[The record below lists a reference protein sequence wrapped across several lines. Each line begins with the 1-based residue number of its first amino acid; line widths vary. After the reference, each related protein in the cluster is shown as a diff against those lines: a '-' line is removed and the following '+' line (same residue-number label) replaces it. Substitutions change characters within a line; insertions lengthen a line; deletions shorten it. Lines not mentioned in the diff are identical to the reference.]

1 MFNAFDTGA
10 IAPHKRLAYW
20 TEAICETFLTV
31 DCRQQNDTPFHGEM
45 KGCHLGSLDLIDV
58 VSPPMEYYRGPA
70 QLKGRADEHF
80 QLVLQ
85 VTGTGILQQHE
96 RQAILLP
103 GDVALYSASS
113 PSSIAYPAGS
123 RTIAV
128 KVPRDSVI
136 SRLLGREQ
144 AMALSLKAA
153 SPFGAM
159 IGGMVRE
166 CYGWGAEQGGRDEP
180 RLCNGM
186 LDIMCFAFEN
196 SAGLGASA
204 PRKSPLEQIKRYIRE
219 HLDDPDLHLDD
230 VASRHNVSL
239 RTLHRLFAAE
249 GSSANRWLWQQRLE
263 AAYKA
268 LTERKVRQVSE
279 AALNCGFNDLSHF
292 SKAFKK
298 AYGVTPN
305 QLLRDSARQPGASN
319 Q

>member
-1 MFNAFDTGA
+1 MFNAFNTGS
-10 IAPHKRLAYW
+10 IDQRKRLAYW

-31 DCRQQNDTPFHGEM
+31 DCRQQNDRPFHGEM
-45 KGCHLGSLDLIDV
+45 KGCQLGSLDLIDV
-58 VSPPMEYYRGPA
+58 VSPAMEYYRGPA
-70 QLKGRADEHF
+70 QLKGRTEEHF

-85 VTGTGILQQHE
+85 VTGTGVLEQYD

-103 GDVALYSASS
+103 GDVALYSASA

-136 SRLLGREQ
+136 SRLQGREQ
-144 AMALSLKAA
+144 ALALSLKAA

-159 IGGMVRE
+159 VGGMIRE
-166 CYGWGAEQGGRDEP
+166 SLGWGMGQGGRDEP
-180 RLCNGM
+180 RLSSGM

-196 SAGLGASA
+196 AVGFSVGSA
-204 PRKSPLEQIKRYIRE
+204 RKNPLEQIKRYIGE
-219 HLDDPDLHLDD
+219 HLDDPELHLDD

-249 GSSANRWLWQQRLE
+249 GTSANRWLWQQRLE
-263 AAYKA
+263 ASYKA

-279 AALNCGFNDLSHF
+279 AALSCGFNDLSHF

-305 QLLRDSARQPGASN
+305 QLLRDSAR
-319 Q
+319 

>member
-1 MFNAFDTGA
+1 MFNAFNTGS
-10 IAPHKRLAYW
+10 IDQRKRLAYW

-31 DCRQQNDTPFHGEM
+31 DCRQQSDRPFHGEM
-45 KGCHLGSLDLIDV
+45 KGCQLGSLDLIDV
-58 VSPPMEYYRGPA
+58 VSPAMEYYRGPA
-70 QLKGRADEHF
+70 QLKGRTEEHF

-85 VTGTGILQQHE
+85 VTGTGVLEQYD

-103 GDVALYSASS
+103 GDVALYSASA

-136 SRLLGREQ
+136 SRLQGREQ
-144 AMALSLKAA
+144 ALALSLKAA

-159 IGGMVRE
+159 VGGMIRE
-166 CYGWGAEQGGRDEP
+166 SLGWGMGQGGRDEP
-180 RLCNGM
+180 RLSSGM

-196 SAGLGASA
+196 AAGFSVSGA
-204 PRKSPLEQIKRYIRE
+204 RKNPLEQIKRYIGE
-219 HLDDPDLHLDD
+219 HLDDPELHLDD

-249 GSSANRWLWQQRLE
+249 GTSANRWLWQQRLE
-263 AAYKA
+263 ASYKA
-268 LTERKVRQVSE
+268 LIERKVRQVSE
-279 AALNCGFNDLSHF
+279 AALSCGFNDLSHF

-305 QLLRDSARQPGASN
+305 QLLRDNAR
-319 Q
+319 

>member
-1 MFNAFDTGA
+1 MFNAFNTGS
-10 IAPHKRLAYW
+10 IDQRKRLAYW

-31 DCRQQNDTPFHGEM
+31 DCRQQNDSPFHGEM
-45 KGCHLGSLDLIDV
+45 KGCQLGSLDLIDV
-58 VSPPMEYYRGPA
+58 VSPAMEYYRGVS
-70 QLKGRADEHF
+70 QLKRRTEEHF

-85 VTGTGILQQHE
+85 VTGTGVLEQYD

-103 GDVALYSASS
+103 GDVALYSACA

-128 KVPRDSVI
+128 KVPRDAVI
-136 SRLLGREQ
+136 SRLQGREQ
-144 AMALSLKAA
+144 ALALSLKAA

-159 IGGMVRE
+159 VGGMVRE
-166 CYGWGAEQGGRDEP
+166 SLGWGMEQGGRDEP
-180 RLCNGM
+180 RLSSGM

-196 SAGLGASA
+196 AAGLSVGSA
-204 PRKSPLEQIKRYIRE
+204 RKNPLEQIKRYIGE

-230 VASRHNVSL
+230 VASKHNVSL
-239 RTLHRLFAAE
+239 RTMHRLFAAE
-249 GSSANRWLWQQRLE
+249 GTSANRWLWQERLE
-263 AAYKA
+263 ASYKA

-279 AALNCGFNDLSHF
+279 AALSCGFNDLSHF

-305 QLLRDSARQPGASN
+305 QLLRDSAR
-319 Q
+319 